1 MGDLFLGVGSQL
13 QKKNAVLHLHSVTTR
28 TFKGMDHISVVMLAA
43 VVIVAVAMV
52 FVLMQCF
59 KLLHTTQNKANYK
72 LPRRILAE
80 KDKDMCNVDVSSS
93 PKYNCLPTEA

>member
-1 MGDLFLGVGSQL
+1 MGDLFLGTGNQL
-13 QKKNAVLHLHSVTTR
+13 QKKNAVLHLHSITTR
-28 TFKGMDHISVVMLAA
+28 AFKGVDHISVVMLAA
-43 VVIVAVAMV
+43 VVVVAVAMV

-72 LPRRILAE
+72 LPRRILVE

-93 PKYNCLPTEA
+93 PK